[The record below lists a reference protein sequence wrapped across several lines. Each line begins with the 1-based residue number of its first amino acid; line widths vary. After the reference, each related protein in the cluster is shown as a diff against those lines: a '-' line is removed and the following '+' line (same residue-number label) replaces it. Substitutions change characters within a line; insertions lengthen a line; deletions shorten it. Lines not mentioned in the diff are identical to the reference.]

1 MFDIQ
6 FLRSSRSGSW
16 KRPLNKSS
24 SFFKDMHSREDMMK
38 VKNKRA
44 VKSRNETIKKKK
56 EK

>member
-38 VKNKRA
+38 VKKKRA

-56 EK
+56 EN